1 MSRTRRV
8 LASLGAVALALLVFP
23 VSSRAVTPA
32 DVAVAADAAAWI
44 VTQQQPDGGFEVA
57 QFPGLETRDAA
68 LALAESAQSSTTWST
83 AEAHAAL
90 AALEFGG
97 PGGPTPLHALDAYA
111 ADIAD
116 HAIPSSAAGAAAKTI
131 VLAARPLGLDPA
143 AFDAAGD
150 GSPVD
155 LLAQLDEQCDL
166 IVFSDILYGML
177 AGVTLCGDT
186 PADAA
191 ARVRAAQQADG
202 GWGFAGDPSTTGF
215 DGDTT
220 GLAVQA
226 LVAAGASGDDA
237 AVVAALALAADEQQ
251 PDGGWIDFFGTESNA
266 STTSIVALGIEAAG
280 FDVTTPCW
288 RDTVAPERATAAY
301 ADPVAWTRSQQA
313 PDGHILSPYD
323 SFGVNTLTTAQSV
336 HLLVLRWFPV
346 LRAQPN
352 TCEPAPPPPPT
363 PPSPPAPPAP
373 PAPPSSSG
381 PSPAAAVRTTP
392 RFTG

>member
-8 LASLGAVALALLVFP
+8 LASLGATALALLVFP

-32 DVAVAADAAAWI
+32 DVTTAADAVAWI
-44 VTQQQPDGGFEVA
+44 ETQQQPDGGFEVA
-57 QFPGLETRDAA
+57 EFPGLETRDAS
-68 LALAESAQSSTTWST
+68 LAIAENAQSGTAWST
-83 AEAHAAL
+83 NDAHAAL

-97 PGGPTPLHALDAYA
+97 SGGPTPLDVLDDYA
-111 ADIAD
+111 TDIAD

-131 VLAARPLGLDPA
+131 LLAAQPLGLDPA

-155 LLAQLDEQCDL
+155 LVAQLDEQCDL
-166 IVFSDILYGML
+166 LVFSDILYGML

-191 ARVRAAQQADG
+191 SVVRAAQQADG
-202 GWGFAGDPSTTGF
+202 GWGFAGDPTTTGF

-226 LVAAGASGDDA
+226 LIAGGAAGDDP
-237 AVVAALALAADEQQ
+237 AVRAALKLAALEQAAG
-251 PDGGWIDFFGTESNA
+251 GGWFDFFGTESNA
-266 STTSIVALGIEAAG
+266 STTSIVALGIAAAG

-288 RDTVAPERATAAY
+288 RDTVAPEL
-301 ADPVAWTRSQQA
+301 ADTTYQDPIAWIRSQQA
-313 PDGHILSPYD
+313 PDGHIVSPYD
-323 SFGVNTLTTAQSV
+323 SFGLNTLTTSQSV
-336 HLLVLRWFPV
+336 HALLLRWFPV
-346 LRAQPN
+346 AQAAPN
-352 TCEPAPPPPPT
+352 TCEPPVPPTPPT
-363 PPSPPAPPAP
+363 PPSPPGPPTP
-373 PAPPSSSG
+373 PGST
-381 PSPAAAVRTTP
+381 PAAAVTGVSP